1 MNITFGLSDYGKMN
15 YMMQMADLFHEKK
28 KYEKEMMI
36 DNAVIDKNK
45 KKIQDINLK
54 GQKIMQ
60 EMERYVKMNRSRA
73 VVAFA

>member
-1 MNITFGLSDYGKMN
+1 
-15 YMMQMADLFHEKK
+15 MADLFHEKK

-45 KKIQDINLK
+45 KKIQEINVK
-54 GQKIMQ
+54 GQKIMV